1 LEPREKTRRW
11 ISTLI
16 SMSVILIPILFFL
29 TLSSPSAGTQSNSI
43 GTNYTTD
50 AQVIFNSFAG
60 LFVILL
66 FILIPIFYI
75 LYKRDKRVDLR

>member
-1 LEPREKTRRW
+1 MEPREKTRRW

-29 TLSSPSAGTQSNSI
+29 TLSSPSQSSQSNSI
-43 GTNYTTD
+43 GNSYITD
-50 AQVIFNSFAG
+50 GQVIFNSFLG

-66 FILIPIFYI
+66 FILLPVFYL
-75 LYKRDKRVDLR
+75 LYRRDRRIDLR